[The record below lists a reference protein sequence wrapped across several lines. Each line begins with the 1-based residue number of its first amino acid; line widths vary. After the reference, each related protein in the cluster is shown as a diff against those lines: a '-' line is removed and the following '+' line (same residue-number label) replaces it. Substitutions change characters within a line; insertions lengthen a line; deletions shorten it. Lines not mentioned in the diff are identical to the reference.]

1 MKEKVVDK
9 KFEEVVKFLDKLKKD
24 GELGLYPKYF
34 LAEGGYVSDSRYVT
48 AIRNQVRL
56 VMDGEVLTNDRAVAV
71 KLKSLL
77 YNKDF
82 TLVPYH
88 VARGLV

>member
-1 MKEKVVDK
+1 MV
-9 KFEEVVKFLDKLKKD
+9 EEVTMVEVKEFLTRMRED
-24 GELGLYPKYF
+24 GVMGLCPKYF
-34 LAEGGYVSDSRYVT
+34 LAEGGYVNDSRYIT

-56 VMDGEVLTNDRAVAV
+56 VMDGRVLTNDRKVAV
-71 KLKSLL
+71 ELKRLL
-77 YNKDF
+77 YKKDF

>member
-9 KFEEVVKFLDKLKKD
+9 KFEEVVKFLNKLKQD
-24 GELGLYPKYF
+24 GSLGLYPKYF
-34 LAEGGYVSDSRYVT
+34 LAEGGYVNDSRYIT

-56 VMDGEVLTNDRAVAV
+56 VMDGEVLPNDHAVAV

>member
-56 VMDGEVLTNDRAVAV
+56 VIDGEVLTNDRAVAV

-82 TLVPYH
+82 TLLPYH